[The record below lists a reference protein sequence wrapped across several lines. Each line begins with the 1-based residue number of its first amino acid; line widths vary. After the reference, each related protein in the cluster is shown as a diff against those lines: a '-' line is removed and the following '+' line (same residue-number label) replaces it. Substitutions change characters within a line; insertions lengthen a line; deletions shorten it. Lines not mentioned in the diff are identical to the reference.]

1 MNNFLIIPEIK
12 ETIKVKVALGMPA
25 GAPITA
31 VKKKKK
37 EKKNTPPL
45 VAEKTIEGLSMLSS
59 AATYLLYFLL
69 FNFFCFIFG

>member
-31 VKKKKK
+31 VKKKK

-45 VAEKTIEGLSMLSS
+45 VAEKIIEGLSMLSS

>member
-31 VKKKKK
+31 VKKKKRK
-37 EKKNTPPL
+37 EKYSTTCSRKN
-45 VAEKTIEGLSMLSS
+45 
-59 AATYLLYFLL
+59 
-69 FNFFCFIFG
+69 N

>member
-37 EKKNTPPL
+37 KRKIL
-45 VAEKTIEGLSMLSS
+45 HHL
-59 AATYLLYFLL
+59 
-69 FNFFCFIFG
+69 